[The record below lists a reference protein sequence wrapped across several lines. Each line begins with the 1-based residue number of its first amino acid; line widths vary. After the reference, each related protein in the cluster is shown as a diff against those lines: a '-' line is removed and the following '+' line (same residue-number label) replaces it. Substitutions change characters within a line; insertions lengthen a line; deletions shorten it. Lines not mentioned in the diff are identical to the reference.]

1 MRNFRRLVLGLLL
14 VSLAGVNWGEE
25 DAIPAKRQEPYVFV
39 ELPNGKTV
47 QVPQNAPAEMIKD
60 YAMATGLATQKDY
73 DDAAK
78 RKVQKRIYN
87 ACLIDKGEGV
97 DMTVQSLEEA
107 VQAMCSEISEQPSF
121 IDRWKYE

>member
-1 MRNFRRLVLGLLL
+1 MRNIIVGLLL
-14 VSLAGVNWGEE
+14 LLISTVGWGEE
-25 DAIPAKRQEPYVFV
+25 KTASAKPQEPYVSV

-47 QVPQNAPAEMIKD
+47 QVPQSAPAEMIKE
-60 YAMATGLATQKDY
+60 YAIWTGLATQKDY
-73 DDAAK
+73 DDAEK

-107 VQAMCSEISEQPSF
+107 VQAMCSEISEQHSF

>member
-1 MRNFRRLVLGLLL
+1 MKLFTAVILTLMSTVG
-14 VSLAGVNWGEE
+14 WGEE

-60 YAMATGLATQKDY
+60 YAIATGLATQKDY

-87 ACLIDKGEGV
+87 ACLIDQGEGV